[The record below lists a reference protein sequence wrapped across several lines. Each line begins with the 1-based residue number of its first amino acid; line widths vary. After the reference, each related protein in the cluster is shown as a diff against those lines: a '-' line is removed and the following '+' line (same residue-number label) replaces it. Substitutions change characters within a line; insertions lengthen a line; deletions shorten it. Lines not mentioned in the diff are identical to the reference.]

1 MKKFLL
7 FFVFLFA
14 IASVMAQNRVMD
26 TLTFYRGGKIY
37 KVRLYSDHVT
47 INDTSYYG
55 FPGFG
60 TDHSHSAYG
69 DHAHS
74 GYEPSI
80 SEGRTDQYWRG
91 DKHWQ
96 TFPIAITKDSV
107 PWIHTPG
114 NKTVLRNPYDTVI
127 TSTIYADRI
136 YGKYGQVLTMLNQY
150 DATSTAALVF
160 DPSLGFSLYS
170 ILQGKTNYLGNVP
183 ADDHGIMISNST
195 PTEETRYIFDSAGI
209 HFVDWGPHHTHLK
222 NFGNASDRWK
232 LYGKDVDL
240 KGNLYVHDSSGT
252 TRTTLEAG
260 YGNFMARV
268 LDIPNDFMGGL
279 IVDQSFG
286 TALYNDTNYAG
297 FINSINSDNHF
308 VGYGSMNETSRI
320 CLGSN
325 YQRWD
330 TTYSV
335 VFNVDP
341 SGYLGFKNRVN
352 PAWWREGLDFGRVD
366 GLSLFSQHGVSATDL
381 AGIDLTSDA
390 IDFSYGDRGAYTT
403 LRYKNLWAGYDLPE
417 LGKSSIH
424 TITLAPWSSNGILG
438 DPDSEEWWDWIYSR
452 NLTIN
457 DSVYLNNLNT
467 GTSSDSIIV
476 GEAKT
481 NFGSVFTQG
490 RTGKTT
496 LIKKVKNTLSDGVYA
511 YSWINSNSS
520 NLLHTSALSAG
531 NYSISVTYANNSG
544 NAATVTNGLYTTD
557 RITTTGTSATK
568 IMSQGAVKTYGDSI
582 ALLKVAKG
590 DSAVNK
596 GYAAYYWSTVQF
608 GLKANLATPTFTGT
622 VTLPSAWKIETTA
635 VTTTG
640 TKLNYLTSATGTT
653 GTTSTNLVFST
664 SPTFITPTLGV
675 ATGTNYISNVA
686 TGTQPYAC
694 TSTTANTNLNAD
706 MVDGKHSTDIKL
718 NSEVIPLFG
727 VGVDSTMMSTNLKFP
742 IGYSQ
747 GIVLDS
753 LAFITTTTATGGTVN
768 ITSKIRYGTS
778 IADTGTAVIYAGTST
793 TSRTT
798 VTKAYTFTNA
808 TIAKGN
814 MIWLVFSAITTKPR
828 NLMVQLIGHKL

>member
-1 MKKFLL
+1 MKKLIIVAL
-7 FFVFLFA
+7 IA
-14 IASVMAQNRVMD
+14 ISLPVLAQNPASFSK
-26 TLTFYRGGKIY
+26 LTCPVIY
-37 KVRLYSDHVT
+37 TRDVISKLQPINIRTEYNANNYTQISADPSSGFFLINKANSLINSIYTNFASSHGIIFKLESSTSNSQYLFDSLGIRYSDGGTYSPHVKQ
-47 INDTSYYG
+47 
-55 FPGFG
+55 FG
-60 TDHSHSAYG
+60 DL
-69 DHAHS
+69 AH
-74 GYEPSI
+74 
-80 SEGRTDQYWRG
+80 
-91 DKHWQ
+91 
-96 TFPIAITKDSV
+96 
-107 PWIHTPG
+107 
-114 NKTVLRNPYDTVI
+114 
-127 TSTIYADRI
+127 
-136 YGKYGQVLTMLNQY
+136 
-150 DATSTAALVF
+150 
-160 DPSLGFSLYS
+160 
-170 ILQGKTNYLGNVP
+170 
-183 ADDHGIMISNST
+183 
-195 PTEETRYIFDSAGI
+195 
-209 HFVDWGPHHTHLK
+209 
-222 NFGNASDRWK
+222 RWK

-240 KGNLYVHDSSGT
+240 KGNFYVHDSSGT

-279 IVDQSFG
+279 IVDKSFG

-297 FINSINSDNHF
+297 FINGINSDNHF

-330 TTYSV
+330 TTYSM

-341 SGYLGFKNRVN
+341 SGYVGFKNRQN

-366 GLSLFSQHGVSATDL
+366 GLSLFSQNGASATDL
-381 AGIDLTSDA
+381 AGIDLA
-390 IDFSYGDRGAYTT
+390 QNALDFSYGTGGAYTT
-403 LRYKNLWAGYDLPE
+403 LRYKTLWLGYALPE
-417 LGKSSIH
+417 LGKSNIH
-424 TITLAPWSSNGILG
+424 TLALAPWNSNGILG
-438 DPDSEEWWDWIYSR
+438 DPDMGKWWDWIYSR

-481 NFGSVFTQG
+481 NFGSVFTNG

-496 LIKKVKNTLSDGVYA
+496 LLKKVKNTLSNGVTA
-511 YSWINSNSS
+511 YNWGNHATMGY
-520 NLLHTSALSAG
+520 LTGVAAG
-531 NYSISVTYANNSG
+531 SYTISVTYANNSG

-582 ALLKVAKG
+582 ALLKVAKS

-596 GYAAYYWSTVQF
+596 GYAAYFWSVAQF

-622 VTLPSAWKIETTA
+622 VTLPSDWKIGTTA

-675 ATGTNYISNVA
+675 ATGTNFISNVA

-706 MVDGKHSTDIKL
+706 MVDGKHIADIKL
-718 NSEVIPLFG
+718 NSEIIPLFG
-727 VGVDSTMMSTNLKFP
+727 AGIDSTMINTLYKFP

-747 GIVLDS
+747 GVVLDS
-753 LAFITTTTATGGTVN
+753 LALIATTTAAGGSVNVTV
-768 ITSKIRYGTS
+768 KVRYGAS
-778 IADTGTAVIYAGTST
+778 IADTGTAVIYAGTAT

-814 MIWLVFSAITTKPR
+814 MIWLVFSATTTKPR
-828 NLMVQLIGHKL
+828 NFMIQLIGHKL

>member
-240 KGNLYVHDSSGT
+240 KGNLYVHDSLGT

-335 VFNVDP
+335 VFNVDT

-390 IDFSYGDRGAYTT
+390 IDFSYGDGGAYTT

-557 RITTTGTSATK
+557 RITTTGTSTTK
-568 IMSQGAVKTYGDSI
+568 IMTQKAVKDFGDSI
-582 ALLKVAKG
+582 AASKAAI
-590 DSAVNK
+590 DSIWHTAIA
-596 GYAAYYWSTVQF
+596 GAYAS
-608 GLKANLATPTFTGT
+608 ATTFTFKGTAYDSRRCIFSLFQALKSDGSVGRYGYIKSASETDGT
-622 VTLPSAWKIETTA
+622 VTATVVSTSAIAAGDKTFKIAYDQKVEGISNQYRWSNTVPGTIDANVSTYQGMYYLNVPDTMYFISTIPAVMTAASGAGAAATYNIYDATTA
-635 VTTTG
+635 VYTTAPDMSTNTVLADQIPATFYKITPG
-640 TKLNYLTSATGTT
+640 HNVTLRWLTSAG
-653 GTTSTNLVFST
+653 
-664 SPTFITPTLGV
+664 
-675 ATGTNYISNVA
+675 A
-686 TGTQPYAC
+686 
-694 TSTTANTNLNAD
+694 
-706 MVDGKHSTDIKL
+706 
-718 NSEVIPLFG
+718 
-727 VGVDSTMMSTNLKFP
+727 
-742 IGYSQ
+742 
-747 GIVLDS
+747 
-753 LAFITTTTATGGTVN
+753 
-768 ITSKIRYGTS
+768 
-778 IADTGTAVIYAGTST
+778 
-793 TSRTT
+793 
-798 VTKAYTFTNA
+798 
-808 TIAKGN
+808 
-814 MIWLVFSAITTKPR
+814 TTKISDAQVKITWIPSFIIR
-828 NLMVQLIGHKL
+828 AK